1 MKLYNYSSG
10 WDSEKKVVK
19 GKITVVVSSIEESSE
34 DQPSDTAADVETGEI
49 PVQVRYCTAR
59 YTCAGE
65 KEYLRQ
71 PDVLKE

>member
-1 MKLYNYSSG
+1 M
-10 WDSEKKVVK
+10 E
-19 GKITVVVSSIEESSE
+19 
-34 DQPSDTAADVETGEI
+34 AGEI

>member
-1 MKLYNYSSG
+1 MKLYNYR
-10 WDSEKKVVK
+10 EK
-19 GKITVVVSSIEESSE
+19 ESRKSRVG
-34 DQPSDTAADVETGEI
+34 ADVETGEI

-59 YTCAGE
+59 NTCAGE